1 MSKELVVKDEVCF
14 ETMLADITSM
24 QAICVKLMQTKH
36 FQALGEVGIF
46 AILQK
51 AKSIGMNALD
61 ALSGGMYFV
70 NGKVELSSNSMGS
83 LIRKGGHSIVKDP
96 KSDKTICILHG
107 KRVDNGDTLTTSFS
121 IADAKQAGIYKN
133 VWEKYP
139 EDLLYCR
146 ALTRMCRQLF
156 QDVGKGCYV
165 EGEIR
170 DGVIDNPRHRSYEQD
185 MQPTKIQQV
194 PFEEIVKYIDVDK
207 LEVLKHMIGH
217 DVELMKLILTFSG
230 VTSLDKIPESIS
242 DKIIKRVAQRLEE
255 NQKKSL
261 EIVEENRKVME
272 A

>member
-1 MSKELVVKDEVCF
+1 MSKELSVKEDVCF

-24 QAICVKLMQTKH
+24 QAICIKLMQTKH
-36 FQALGEVGIF
+36 YQALGEVGIF

-96 KSDKTICILHG
+96 KSDKTVCILHG
-107 KRVDNGDTLTTSFS
+107 KRADNGDTLTTSFS

-170 DGVIDNPRHRSYEQD
+170 DGVIDNPRNRSFDE
-185 MQPTKIQQV
+185 PKIQEVQ
-194 PFEEIVKYIDVDK
+194 FQEIVKYIDADK

-217 DVELMKLILTFSG
+217 DVELMKLILTFAS
-230 VTSLDKIPESIS
+230 VTSLDKIPEAIS
-242 DKIIKRVAQRLEE
+242 DKIIKRVSQRIEE

-261 EIVEENRKVME
+261 EVVEENRKVME

>member
-1 MSKELVVKDEVCF
+1 MSSQLAIKEEVCF
-14 ETMLADITSM
+14 ETMLADITNM
-24 QAICVKLMQTKH
+24 QSICSQLMKTKH

-51 AKSIGMNALD
+51 AKSIGMNPMD

-83 LIRKGGHSIVKDP
+83 LIRKGGHSIIKDP
-96 KSDKTICILHG
+96 KSDKNICILHG
-107 KRVDNGDTLTTSFS
+107 KRADNGDTLTTSFS

-170 DGVIDNPRHRSYEQD
+170 DGVIDNPRSRHIEEPKVQEV
-185 MQPTKIQQV
+185 K
-194 PFEEIVKYIDVDK
+194 FEEIVNCIDNT
-207 LEVLKHMIGH
+207 
-217 DVELMKLILTFSG
+217 KLIELS
-230 VTSLDKIPESIS
+230 SLIGMDEELKSLICRGMSVSSLEKIPEKHADKVINRVKQILIDKEKKIQESI
-242 DKIIKRVAQRLEE
+242 
-255 NQKKSL
+255 
-261 EIVEENRKVME
+261 EENRKVME